1 MNERAPEPTELIY
14 VPEPSWM
21 PAIAAVGLL
30 GVLAGI
36 FVWWPYGVIGGVMT
50 LVALIGILR
59 AVGPQVERL
68 PRRQKL
74 TTAVLPAVP
83 PRKPG
88 E

>member
-1 MNERAPEPTELIY
+1 MSERTPEATELVY

-21 PAIAAVGLL
+21 PALVALGLA

-36 FVWWPYGVIGGVMT
+36 FVWWPYAVVGAAIA
-50 LVALIGILR
+50 LPAVASMLR
-59 AVGPQVERL
+59 GTAADVERL
-68 PRRQKL
+68 PRRQRL

-88 E
+88 A